1 MKRLI
6 LLTGVVGLALAAYG
20 NEAPRGT
27 LLELHSCELYAGGCV
42 VSAEVPQ
49 AGKYMLR
56 IWDFSGGNFQ
66 GTDLKGLK
74 FAVLQTSIDNLALT
88 DAQSGQAM
96 VYLPDTA
103 TEVQRAALVAW
114 LKADQKD
121 FHPAKLQTRTVPLQ
135 LTRNGQESSFKA
147 GDFINV
153 STAPMS
159 CETQCGEALWFEPR
173 TRTSVFTVA
182 ENRASRVTEP
192 LMELNWTDA
201 AKRSVFLAR
210 FGEPASRQN
219 VFVTMTEFC
228 GAKL

>member
-6 LLTGVVGLALAAYG
+6 AFTGFIGLALAAHG
-20 NEAPRGT
+20 SETPRGT

-49 AGKYMLR
+49 AGKYMVR
-56 IWDFSGGNFQ
+56 VWDFSSGNFQ

-74 FAVLQTSIDNLALT
+74 LAVLQTSIDNLALT
-88 DAQSGQAM
+88 DAHSGQAM
-96 VYLPDTA
+96 VYLPETA
-103 TEVQRAALVAW
+103 TEAQRTALVAW
-114 LKADQKD
+114 LKDQKD
-121 FHPAKLQTRTVPLQ
+121 FHPAKLQTRIVPLQ
-135 LTRNGQESSFKA
+135 FTRNGEECSFKG
-147 GDFINV
+147 GDFISV
-153 STAPMS
+153 KSAAMA

-173 TRTSVFTVA
+173 TQTSVFTVA

-192 LMELNWTDA
+192 LLELNWTDSE
-201 AKRSVFLAR
+201 KRSIFLAR